1 MDKEKLSKG
10 ICIIVIIILVSAGL
24 SRCAASNSMTL
35 KEYAAQQEQQ
45 N

>member
-10 ICIIVIIILVSAGL
+10 ICVIVIIILVAAGL
-24 SRCAASNSMTL
+24 SRCAASDSMTL

-45 N
+45 E